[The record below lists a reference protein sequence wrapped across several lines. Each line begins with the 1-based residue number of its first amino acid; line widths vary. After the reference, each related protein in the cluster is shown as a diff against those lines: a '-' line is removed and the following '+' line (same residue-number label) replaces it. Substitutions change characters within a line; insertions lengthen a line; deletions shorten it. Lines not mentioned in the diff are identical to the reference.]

1 MFDQI
6 RIVLINTSHPGNIGA
21 VARAMK
27 NMGFARL
34 YLVQPQQYPDSAAV
48 GRASGATDILDAAQ
62 VVETLEEALAGCSL
76 VVGASAR
83 ERRIPW
89 PVVTPRDL
97 ADDVGDALVPVG
109 DVAILFGREDRGL
122 TNEEL
127 QRCNLHV
134 HIPANPEYSSLNL
147 AMAVQVITYELRMK
161 FLSARAGENKA
172 PELVSMTSPQDSGW
186 DVAPATTEEVERY
199 LVHLEETLVQIG
211 FHNPENPRQLM
222 ARLRRL
228 YQRCR
233 LDRMEVNILRGILT
247 AQQQALEAEARRNK
261 ADR

>member
-1 MFDQI
+1 MFDRI

-27 NMGFARL
+27 NMGFTRL
-34 YLVQPQQYPDSAAV
+34 YLVQPQHYPDPAAV

-62 VVETLEEALAGCSL
+62 VVESLEDALAGCRL

-97 ADDVGDALVPVG
+97 ADEVGGAAAQAG

-134 HIPANPEYSSLNL
+134 HIPANPDYSSLNL

-161 FLSARAGENKA
+161 FLSSAVGEKSSQLA
-172 PELVSMTSPQDSGW
+172 SMTSPQDAGW
-186 DVAPATTEEVERY
+186 DVEPATTEEVERY
-199 LVHLEETLVQIG
+199 LVHLEEIMVQTG
-211 FHNPENPRQLM
+211 FHNPANPRQLM

-233 LDRMEVNILRGILT
+233 LDKMEVNILRGILT
-247 AQQQALEAEARRNK
+247 AQQQALEAAKRQEK
-261 ADR
+261 TDR